1 MVAMSE
7 NVMRRKEFVG
17 AARFYYTIE
26 RKRIRRRRKKRGLIR
41 FLISIVRV
49 VGENGEWKTEKGKRV
64 FSSVSL
70 I

>member
-41 FLISIVRV
+41 FLISIV
-49 VGENGEWKTEKGKRV
+49 
-64 FSSVSL
+64 
-70 I
+70 